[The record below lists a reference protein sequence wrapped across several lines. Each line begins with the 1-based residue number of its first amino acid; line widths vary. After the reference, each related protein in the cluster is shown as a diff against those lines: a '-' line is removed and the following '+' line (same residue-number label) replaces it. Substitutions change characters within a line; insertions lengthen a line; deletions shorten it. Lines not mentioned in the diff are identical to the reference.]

1 MTSPTDP
8 AVAAGV
14 AAATAFLP
22 LAGPDG
28 QLAAIVLAQGMAFW
42 TDYADKM
49 AAGKLTLADVE
60 AAAAG
65 LNADMAKLAADIAA
79 APG

>member
-1 MTSPTDP
+1 MTTPTDP

-14 AAATAFLP
+14 AVASSLLP

-28 QLAAIVLAQGMAFW
+28 VLAATVLQQGLAFW
-42 TDYADKM
+42 ADYSAKM
-49 AAGKLTLADVE
+49 ATGTLTLTDVQ

-65 LNADMAKLAADIAA
+65 LNADMAKLRADIDA